1 MSTNPFDSRL
11 RDALSRKPDAAW
23 IRADL
28 AVFGWG
34 ESKRIEPGAGVD
46 RFDRAIRELR
56 ACGAPM
62 ALASF
67 TFDENVAG
75 SVVLVPEIVVV
86 IDGSGERFISG
97 SAAELPPPLPNA
109 VIPRGTMSESDRS
122 EWIASVESALT
133 AIKRNEVE
141 KVVLSREVVVELED
155 RIPTHLVLTA
165 LARGERDSHTFLV
178 DNFIGSSPELLISLQ
193 DGRARSVSLAGS
205 ADLED
210 RPDSRSFDSEKML
223 REHALAA
230 DSVEDSLSPFCLDLI
245 RSPREVVTYGGIR
258 HLSTLFDGNARGGTL
273 VTDLLSALHPTA
285 AVAGTPTKSAL
296 ELIRELESHDRGR
309 YAGPVGWLAPSGEGE
324 FAIALRCGLIDGSRA
339 TLYTGAGLVE
349 GSDPQLE
356 FEETQIKLRP
366 MLGALGLS

>member
-1 MSTNPFDSRL
+1 MSTDHFDSHL
-11 RDALSRKPDAAW
+11 RDALSRNPDSAW
-23 IRADL
+23 IREDFAIL
-28 AVFGWG
+28 GWG

-46 RFDRAIRELR
+46 RFDRALR
-56 ACGAPM
+56 DLKACGAPM

-75 SVVLVPEIVVV
+75 SVVLVPEIVLV
-86 IDGSGERFISG
+86 IDGSGETLVSG
-97 SAAELPPPLPNA
+97 SAADLPPPLPKM
-109 VIPRGTMSESDRS
+109 VIPRGTMNESDRT
-122 EWIASVESALT
+122 EWIGSVETALT
-133 AIKRNEVE
+133 AIRRNEVE
-141 KVVLSREVVVELED
+141 KVVLSRELVVELED
-155 RIPTHLVLTA
+155 RVPAHLVLSA
-165 LARGERDSHTFLV
+165 LATGERDSHTFLV
-178 DNFIGSSPELLISLQ
+178 DSFIGSSPELLISLQ

-210 RPDSRSFDSEKML
+210 RPGSRSFDSEKML

-230 DSVEDSLSPFCLDLI
+230 DSVEDSLSPFCLDLN
-245 RSPREVVTYGGIR
+245 RSPSQVVTYGGIR
-258 HLSTLFDGNARGGTL
+258 HLSTLFDGTARGGTR

-309 YAGPVGWLAPSGEGE
+309 YAGPVGWLAPSGNGE
-324 FAIALRCGLIDGSRA
+324 FAIALRCGLIDGQRA
-339 TLYTGAGLVE
+339 TLYTGAGLVA

-366 MLGALGLS
+366 MLGALGLN